1 MRIKYPA
8 FFEEK
13 GHLITVSFR
22 DIPWI
27 LIQEES
33 KYEAEIKATECLIE
47 MMDICISKNIDFPL
61 VSRKLPEEVY
71 LEVEFFNQN
80 NEIKKR

>member
-1 MRIKYPA
+1 
-8 FFEEK
+8 
-13 GHLITVSFR
+13 
-22 DIPWI
+22 
-27 LIQEES
+27 
-33 KYEAEIKATECLIE
+33 

-80 NEIKKR
+80 NEIKKDEN